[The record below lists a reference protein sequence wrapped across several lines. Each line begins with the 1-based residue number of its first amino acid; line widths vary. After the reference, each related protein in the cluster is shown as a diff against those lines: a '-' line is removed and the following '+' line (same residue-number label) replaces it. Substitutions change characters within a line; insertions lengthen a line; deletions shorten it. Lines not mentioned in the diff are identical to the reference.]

1 MKNHFLLIMILLV
14 ASLSLASP
22 VLAQQ
27 NQTDTDA
34 LETVDLE
41 NCDEPEAIDSIT
53 VLCSAELDG
62 EYAELVLKSDR
73 DQRVTVTDA
82 GGIMEPGPINRQR
95 FTLRENEENTVRIR
109 ITQVDGFAGVSVD
122 TGRVLYGVPIEQN
135 SELIGPP
142 WGPTDAQ
149 MAALGGSSSVAAITV
164 LLAFRR
170 LAGSSDGPE
179 RVA

>member
-1 MKNHFLLIMILLV
+1 MKNHFLLVMILLV

-22 VLAQQ
+22 ALAQ

-34 LETVDLE
+34 LENADLD
-41 NCDEPEAIDSIT
+41 NCEEPEAIDAVT
-53 VLCSAELDG
+53 VLCSAEIDG
-62 EYAELVLKSDR
+62 EYAELVLKSDIN
-73 DQRVTVTDA
+73 QRVTLTDA
-82 GGIMEPGPINRQR
+82 GAFMEPGPINRQTFR
-95 FTLRENEENTVRIR
+95 LREEEEKNTVRIR

-122 TGRVLYGVPIEQN
+122 TGRVLYAVPIEQD

-170 LAGSSDGPE
+170 LSGSSDSPE

>member
-1 MKNHFLLIMILLV
+1 MKNHFLLVMILLV

-22 VLAQQ
+22 ALAQNATQ
-27 NQTDTDA
+27 SD
-34 LETVDLE
+34 LPEGLDLE
-41 NCDEPEAIDSIT
+41 SCEKPEAIDSST
-53 VLCSAELDG
+53 VLCSAEVKG
-62 EYAELVLKSDR
+62 EYAELVLRSDL
-73 DQRVTVTDA
+73 DQRITVTDA

-95 FTLRENEENTVRIR
+95 YTLREDEENTVRIK

-122 TGRVLYGVPIEQN
+122 TGRVLYAVPIEQD

-149 MAALGGSSSVAAITV
+149 MAALGGSASVAAITV